1 MSFQLKSLSLA
12 VATLSAISTV
22 HAAGLDRSTQPS
34 WAFTQDGT
42 FAYVEHI
49 TISPDVAGKDNKN
62 VATPESNYAE
72 GKNTGNMTEDYQFL
86 NFGAKADINDR
97 VSVGAFF
104 DQPWGADVQYN
115 GDNNFVAK
123 DANTTIQ
130 DITANKFTNIKTAD
144 QTLQNLTNTIKDFT
158 GKALQETDPI
168 KKANLNETIK
178 NLSKQAENLGL
189 AIKSGL
195 TNQSNIG
202 QGTNVK
208 FTSQNFTGMVGVK
221 LGENKNIQVYGGP
234 TIQKLEG
241 DVHLRGSAYSGATGY
256 DASMS
261 PDTAYG
267 WMAGVAYS
275 KPEIAL
281 KAALTYR
288 SEIKHDTRMAE
299 HLPLAAA
306 ASGGKIAID
315 ETSNITVETPRSV
328 NLDFQTGLNPTTLLT
343 AKLRWVPWSDF
354 AITPKNYNA
363 LSKLKVPAGTPLVSY
378 DKDSWSGEVGL
389 GKKLNSKW
397 ALSGS
402 VGYDTGAGNPVT
414 SLGPVEGNWNVG
426 LGAKY
431 NLTPE
436 WAISGGAKYLMFG
449 DAKAKLPTGDIVGDF
464 KDNDGWVYGVRLSY
478 QKK

>member
-49 TISPDVAGKDNKN
+49 AISPDVAGKDNKN

-104 DQPWGADVQYN
+104 DQPLGADVQYN

-208 FTSQNFTGMVGVK
+208 ITSQNFTGMVGVK